1 MTFIDYDGP
10 IGPKGH
16 EGWVDLAPDICR
28 QRLIIEGTINNIF
41 LPEDMTRYAK
51 GVSDVLDMELITSP
65 VLNHE
70 PKYGWC
76 AFVHWKESGMH
87 IYTWDNRI
95 PKFFSVDIYTC
106 KEFDP
111 LDAVQYTEDFLG
123 SNLIKL
129 TWKE

>member
-1 MTFIDYDGP
+1 MSKKPF
-10 IGPKGH
+10 
-16 EGWVDLAPDICR
+16 VDLAPDVIR
-28 QRLIIEGTINNIF
+28 QRMVVEGTLHNLF
-41 LPEDMTRYAK
+41 LPEAITQFAK
-51 GVSDVLDMELITSP
+51 DLSSVLNMELITSP

-106 KEFDP
+106 KAFDP
-111 LDAVQYTEDFLG
+111 EDVIRYTEEFFGD
-123 SNLIKL
+123 NLINL
-129 TWKE
+129 SYRE